1 MKDKLARATWSFKG
15 HGALSD
21 VDTKQNNSIQ
31 NGTRRPLTP
40 HSKIV
45 LGSKFSSRFLL
56 KILARVLTRDT
67 LFFFHMRNSK
77 FWPKNGRSVPDRE
90 TRFWNA
96 ILAQILERVLARDT
110 SGHGHLRWRR
120 IATRDSMNR
129 AECHL
134 ERLLFMILITAPV
147 GVEAASHVFAA
158 LAIEA
163 APPVTGKR

>member
-1 MKDKLARATWSFKG
+1 MRNYVQGGAKRTGMKYIS
-15 HGALSD
+15 H
-21 VDTKQNNSIQ
+21 
-31 NGTRRPLTP
+31 TP
-40 HSKIV
+40 HTKIV
-45 LGSKFSSRFLL
+45 LASIFPLDSGSNSGSSLGTGH
-56 KILARVLTRDT
+56 V
-67 LFFFHMRNSK
+67 FFFRVRNSK

-90 TRFWNA
+90 TRIWLS
-96 ILAQILERVLARDT
+96 ILAQILARVLARDT

-129 AECHL
+129 AECNL

-158 LAIEA
+158 LAIGA